1 MSAKCIDKN
10 RLKLTWL
17 HDNYKTQTCLVAMWF
32 IAGKS
37 ILGFTICQN
46 SKYDSWLR
54 DGALDQEMLFSEYH
68 GNVSTCT
75 MKIYV
80 GPLH

>member
-17 HDNYKTQTCLVAMWF
+17 HDNYKTQTCLVAMWL

-46 SKYDSWLR
+46 SMTSDI
-54 DGALDQEMLFSEYH
+54 EMAHWIRRCYFR
-68 GNVSTCT
+68 NT
-75 MKIYV
+75 MEM
-80 GPLH
+80 